1 MADLYSD
8 AVAVNAGKVLP
19 STTFNG
25 RALKFFVFDSMYNIY
40 DDEVGDGQPH
50 YQDSDSLY
58 SYVVQAIQKV
68 AEIYYL
74 GAPYS
79 NDYENAFVF
88 AIADTTADST
98 DYFDVNRPDELG
110 PSTLTDAIANALNAD
125 LGSYWIL
132 TPLDDQ
138 GVGLFPY
145 WYF

>member
-1 MADLYSD
+1 MADLYLD

-19 STTFNG
+19 SSTFNG
-25 RALKFFVFDSMYNIY
+25 RALKFFVFDTMYNIY
-40 DDEVGDGQPH
+40 DDGNADDQPH

-68 AEIYYL
+68 SEIYYL

-79 NDYENAFVF
+79 ADYNNSFVF
-88 AIADTTADST
+88 AIADTTADSAE
-98 DYFDVNRPDELG
+98 YFDVNRPDEVG
-110 PSTLTDAIANALNAD
+110 PSTLADAIANALNAG

-132 TPLDDQ
+132 TPLDDR

-145 WYF
+145 WF